1 MRELKT
7 PEQLVMEGYNAEGAL
22 VFLKSWLQEEKERQY
37 NLLMTC
43 PADQMQERRAVLKYI
58 NSIESV
64 LMEKIRT
71 GILRATEQVE
81 INTRQE
87 D

>member
-22 VFLKSWLQEEKERQY
+22 VFLKSWLQEERERQY

-43 PADQMQERRAVLKYI
+43 PADQM
-58 NSIESV
+58 
-64 LMEKIRT
+64 
-71 GILRATEQVE
+71 
-81 INTRQE
+81 
-87 D
+87 

>member
-43 PADQMQERRAVLKYI
+43 PADSMAERRAVLKYI

-64 LMEKIRT
+64 LTEKIRT

-81 INTRQE
+81 RNTRQE

>member
-7 PEQLVMEGYNAEGAL
+7 PAQLIQEGYNAEGAL
-22 VFLKSWLQEEKERQY
+22 VFLKSFIEEEKQKQL

-43 PADQMQERRAVLKYI
+43 PADSITERRAVVKYI
-58 NSIESV
+58 NSLEP
-64 LMEKIRT
+64 LLLEKVRT
-71 GILRATEQVE
+71 GIMKAAEQVE
-81 INTRQE
+81 TNTRQE

>member
-7 PEQLVMEGYNAEGAL
+7 PEQLVMEGYNAEAAL
-22 VFLKSWLQEEKERQY
+22 VFLKPFLEEEKAKQL

-43 PADQMQERRAVLKYI
+43 PADSMAERRAVVKYI
-58 NSIESV
+58 NSLEP
-64 LMEKIRT
+64 LLLEKVRT
-71 GILRATEQVE
+71 GIMKAAEQVE
-81 INTRQE
+81 TNTRRE